1 VGVTRPTP
9 PAMIDLSHEPWWK
22 TAVVYCLDVETF
34 FDADGDG
41 IGDFEGLRSRLDY
54 LAELGVTCLWLM
66 PFYPTSNRDDGYD
79 VLDHYGIDPR
89 LGDFGDFTELV
100 TAAHGRGIRV
110 VADLVVNHTSSSH
123 PWFQAARSDPGSR
136 YVDYYVWQDEPPADW
151 KTSLVFPGEQTEN
164 WTFDEEAGR
173 YYLHHFYRHQ
183 PDLNPDHPA
192 VRREIRQMLSFWAQL
207 GLSGF
212 RVDAVPFL
220 VELAGIEGQLEITPH
235 GFLKDLAA
243 HLGRRRGDAVM
254 LGEVNLEPKEQ
265 VEFFGAG
272 DELDMMFNFYVN
284 QYLHL
289 ALARRDARPL
299 REALEAMPPTPP
311 GCRWAIF
318 VTNHDELTLD
328 KLTDDERR
336 EVFEAF
342 APDESMRLYGR
353 GIRRRLPSMLEGDEQ
368 RLRMVYSLMFSLPG
382 TPVLFY
388 GEEIGMSENLDIP
401 GRGSVRT
408 PMQWGPGPAGGFS
421 SAHESQLIRRFPDGP
436 FGPGRVNVADQSG
449 DSGSLLEWMR
459 RLIRARRATPE
470 LTGDWRVHDAGV
482 AQVTAIRYDL
492 GPNRIHTFHNFGSD
506 PITLPAA
513 PHLGGGGAETVWGDG
528 HSDITEGKI
537 GLAGD
542 GYLWLRTTGVEG

>member
-1 VGVTRPTP
+1 VPDPTD
-9 PAMIDLSHEPWWK
+9 AVVVIDLSHEPWWK
-22 TAVVYCLDVETF
+22 TAVIYCLDVETF
-34 FDADGDG
+34 IDGDGDG

-54 LAELGVTCLWLM
+54 LVELGVTCVWLM

-79 VLDHYGIDPR
+79 VVDHYGIDPR
-89 LGDFGDFTELV
+89 LGDFGDFTEFV
-100 TAAHGRGIRV
+100 IAANDRGIRV

-123 PWFQAARSDPGSR
+123 PWFEAARSDPDSR

-164 WTFDEEAGR
+164 WTFDEAAGR

-192 VRREIRQMLSFWAQL
+192 VRREIRQMLSFWSQL

-235 GFLKDLAA
+235 GLLQDLAA
-243 HLGRRRGDAVM
+243 HLGRRRGDALM
-254 LGEVNLEPKEQ
+254 LGEVNLEPSAQ
-265 VEFFGAG
+265 AEFFGEG
-272 DELDMMFNFYVN
+272 DELDMMFSFYVN

-289 ALARRDARPL
+289 ALVRRDARPL
-299 REALEAMPPTPP
+299 RRALEALPPTPP

-336 EVFEAF
+336 DVFEAF

-353 GIRRRLPSMLEGDEQ
+353 GIRRRLPSMLDGDEA

-388 GEEIGMSENLDIP
+388 GEELGMSENLEIP

-408 PMQWGPGPAGGFS
+408 PMQWEPGPTGGFS
-421 SAHESQLIRRFPDGP
+421 SAPESRLLRPPPEGP
-436 FGPGRVNVADQSG
+436 FGPAHVNVADQT
-449 DSGSLLEWMR
+449 GSPGSMLEWMR
-459 RLIRARRATPE
+459 GLIRLRRATPE
-470 LTGDWRVHDAGV
+470 LTGDWQTLHTATPQVAALRYELERNRV
-482 AQVTAIRYDL
+482 Y
-492 GPNRIHTFHNFGSD
+492 TFHNFGD
-506 PITLPAA
+506 HPVTLPLDLQADESA
-513 PHLGGGGAETVWGDG
+513 TETVWGDG
-528 HSDITEGKI
+528 RSAVDEG
-537 GLAGD
+537 GSLRLAGD
-542 GYLWLRTTGVEG
+542 GYLWLRSTVGEG